1 MPGFTT
7 HYLFGV
13 NNIRKLR
20 NEYVCGTVL
29 QSIERYKTVFQL
41 GLQGPD
47 IFFYHLASQLR
58 KIRPGSIVHTR
69 WTGDFLKC
77 LIEAREIFLTEE
89 EQQAAQAYAA
99 GFIGHYVLDLHM
111 HPYVYGRTGSGEK
124 LKKKGYAH
132 HIGLETDIDAAL
144 LMRYAKCCPSGFP
157 YWKAIAF
164 DAKTRETVSNVLFY
178 AYNMVFPELALSQRF
193 LSAGVRSMQIGTRL
207 TYNPYNYKRQVLA
220 TAERLFTG
228 RLHISPVIPSDDMQ
242 CCKDPLNLE
251 HRRWKH
257 PWKPEEVCTDSVPQ
271 IIKKASLYYQKAL
284 KNLNCLYEA
293 DPYGGQYEKL
303 MNQLSG
309 LLGHK
314 SYHTGLDWILGER

>member
-89 EQQAAQAYAA
+89 EQQAAQAYSA

-111 HPYVYGRTGSGEK
+111 HPYVYGRTGSGEE
-124 LKKKGYAH
+124 LKKKEIGRAH
-132 HIGLETDIDAAL
+132 
-144 LMRYAKCCPSGFP
+144 
-157 YWKAIAF
+157 
-164 DAKTRETVSNVLFY
+164 V
-178 AYNMVFPELALSQRF
+178 
-193 LSAGVRSMQIGTRL
+193 
-207 TYNPYNYKRQVLA
+207 
-220 TAERLFTG
+220 
-228 RLHISPVIPSDDMQ
+228 
-242 CCKDPLNLE
+242 
-251 HRRWKH
+251 
-257 PWKPEEVCTDSVPQ
+257 
-271 IIKKASLYYQKAL
+271 
-284 KNLNCLYEA
+284 
-293 DPYGGQYEKL
+293 
-303 MNQLSG
+303 
-309 LLGHK
+309 
-314 SYHTGLDWILGER
+314 